1 MILTRLPIT
10 LYEKVG
16 RQLSCVPNS
25 NIYHI
30 LTGNRLVAPD
40 VMAMGIFWQMTP
52 GHISKKSHRNRAI
65 LPKILPKNILGDPN
79 RLYSGCR
86 H

>member
-1 MILTRLPIT
+1 MIITRLLIT

-40 VMAMGIFWQMTP
+40 VMAMEIFWQMTP
-52 GHISKKSHRNRAI
+52 GHISKNLI
-65 LPKILPKNILGDPN
+65 VTVP
-79 RLYSGCR
+79 YSLKYSRKYLRGP
-86 H
+86 